1 LQSLKLVDKTA
12 GIFVLKCWLFD
23 LPELSYLASIELI
36 EKQKELSE
44 LKSSVEQLRG
54 GYLLQIST
62 DKKIANQTIRDAEA
76 NKLVNSNCN
85 EALKQISDLAGEVE
99 RLKAQRQYYDSIFKT
114 VKDECYY
121 QHRVKE
127 LEDMKALSKA
137 KASEVKRYLGGDG
150 IDSGSE

>member
-1 LQSLKLVDKTA
+1 MQPLKKVDKDC
-12 GIFVLKCWLFD
+12 GISVLKCWLFD
-23 LPELSYLASIELI
+23 LPELSYLTSIELI

-44 LKSSVEQLRG
+44 LKSEIERKRG
-54 GYLLQIST
+54 EYLLLISN
-62 DKKIANQTIRDAEA
+62 DKTIANQTIRDAEA
-76 NKLVNSNCN
+76 DRRVNALFAEKIKQAN
-85 EALKQISDLAGEVE
+85 ELMGETE

-121 QHRVKE
+121 QHRVKG

>member
-1 LQSLKLVDKTA
+1 MQSLKKVDRNC
-12 GIFVLKCWLFD
+12 GISVLKCWLFD

-44 LKSSVEQLRG
+44 AKSTIEQKKG
-54 GYLLQIST
+54 EYLIRIGE
-62 DKKIANQTIRDAEA
+62 DKKIATQTIRDAEA
-76 NKLVNSNCN
+76 NRLLKTNCS
-85 EALKQISDLAGEVE
+85 EEIKKTVDLSGEVE
-99 RLKAQRQYYDSIFKT
+99 KLKAQRQYYDSIFKT

-137 KASEVKRYLGGDG
+137 KAVEVKRYLGGDSV
-150 IDSGSE
+150 DSGSE